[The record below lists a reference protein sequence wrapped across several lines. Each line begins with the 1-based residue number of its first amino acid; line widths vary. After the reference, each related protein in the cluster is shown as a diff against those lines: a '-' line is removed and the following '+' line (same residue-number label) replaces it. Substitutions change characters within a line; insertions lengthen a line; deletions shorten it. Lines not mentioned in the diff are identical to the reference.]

1 MRIIEKK
8 KKKINEVE
16 SSLES
21 KFNEIKDELEA
32 KLKKLSGIQFKI
44 TVENS
49 SAVDL
54 LRFSDK
60 KNVVSKIG
68 AFGLVLK
75 EIHIEGAFWQI
86 QGCDIFAGYVD
97 FRYESKSGRTNGLL
111 ILDFKYENGK
121 LTFTDGARKAI

>member
-8 KKKINEVE
+8 KVNEVE

-44 TVENS
+44 TVDKEK
-49 SAVDL
+49 DGYL
-54 LRFSDK
+54 YFSDE

-68 AFGLVLK
+68 VFGLALK
-75 EIHIEGAFWQI
+75 EIHIEGSFWEFLHSYT
-86 QGCDIFAGYVD
+86 CAGYVD
-97 FRYESKSGRTNGLL
+97 FRYKSKSGITNGLT
-111 ILDFKYENGK
+111 ILNLKYENGK

>member
-1 MRIIEKK
+1 MRIIE

-21 KFNEIKDELEA
+21 TFNEIKDGLET

-44 TVENS
+44 TVDKEK
-49 SAVDL
+49 DGYL
-54 LRFSDK
+54 YFSDK

-75 EIHIEGAFWQI
+75 EIHIEGSFWQLKDS
-86 QGCDIFAGYVD
+86 DIFAGDVD
-97 FRYESKSGRTNGLL
+97 FRYTSKTGGTNGLL